1 MGLAGM
7 VLSAISAVTGAI
19 MYFAVSAQS
28 KAAVQNHGF
37 SLSTLGV
44 ILMIA
49 GAVGFIISAFI
60 FAASRR
66 SPSIPSQTMNR
77 EVVDSNGS
85 RTMVHEERN

>member
-1 MGLAGM
+1 
-7 VLSAISAVTGAI
+7 

-28 KAAVQNHGF
+28 KEAVQNHGF

-49 GAVGFIISAFI
+49 GAIGFVISALV

-66 SPSIPSQTMNR
+66 APSMPSQTMNR

-85 RTMVHEERN
+85 RTVVHEERQ